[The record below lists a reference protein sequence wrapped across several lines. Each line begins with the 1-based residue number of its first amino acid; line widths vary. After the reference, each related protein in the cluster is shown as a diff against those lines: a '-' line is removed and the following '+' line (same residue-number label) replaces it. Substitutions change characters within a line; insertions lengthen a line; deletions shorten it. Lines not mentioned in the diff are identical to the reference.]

1 MSELINNSQ
10 SRKELLKHMILQ
22 LHDGVAPEAV
32 RARMVELMA
41 KIPYGEVVE
50 VEQELINEGLP
61 ESEVLRLCD
70 IHTEAL
76 EGHID
81 LAGMKLVAPG
91 HPVDTFKQENREL
104 ARVASQL
111 NDLFAVVQAE
121 ASGRVQETY
130 LNSVKTLFNSL
141 MDVDKHY
148 RRKENLLFPFLEKYG
163 ITGPPKVMWGKHDET
178 RDLLKNAINSL
189 NMPGELTS
197 EMMQMKIDLHL
208 KPAARAITDMIMKE
222 EEILLPMT
230 LDKLSEA
237 DWYDIY
243 RQTNE
248 IGYCLYDPK
257 FSWKPA
263 GIEIHEETS
272 AEEGT
277 VSLPSGKFSSE
288 ELMAILNTLPI
299 DITFV
304 DRNDKVKYFSQGR
317 ERIFDRNRAIL
328 GRDVRMCHP
337 PSSVHIVDQIVGDF
351 KSGKADSA
359 PFWIQMGGKFIHI
372 EYFALRNEK
381 GEYLGTVEMSQDLTE
396 KRALAGDQRL
406 LSYRKVTQSETPPS
420 GHKPVGHHEAVMP
433 SQPDKAGSSAKSIN
447 GENPDNG
454 SADNQGTE
462 PAGKKIVPKI
472 SLDARPLLARGIH
485 PLAQVQS
492 ECATLKPGE
501 VFEIITPFPPAPM
514 IEKMAADGFETRSEM
529 GNDGMFHTYF
539 TRL

>member
-1 MSELINNSQ
+1 MSELINNSR

-22 LHDGVAPEAV
+22 LHEGVAPEAV

-50 VEQELINEGLP
+50 VEQALINEGLP
-61 ESEVLRLCD
+61 ETEVLRLCD
-70 IHTEAL
+70 VHTEAL

-81 LAGMKLVAPG
+81 LAGMKIVAPG
-91 HPVDTFKQENREL
+91 HPVDTFKQENKEL
-104 ARVASQL
+104 IKVADQLNVLFSRVADEMQS
-111 NDLFAVVQAE
+111 
-121 ASGRVQETY
+121 SGKEKY
-130 LNSVKTLFNSL
+130 LNTIKTLFNSL

-178 RDLLKNAINSL
+178 RDLLKNAINAL
-189 NMPGELTS
+189 NMPGEFTT
-197 EMMQMKIDLHL
+197 EMMEMKIDLHL
-208 KPAARAITDMIMKE
+208 KPAAKAITDMIMKE
-222 EEILLPMT
+222 EEILFPMT

-237 DWYDIY
+237 DWYEVY
-243 RQTNE
+243 RQTLE

-257 FSWKPA
+257 FTWKPQGVEA
-263 GIEIHEETS
+263 ETEVS

-277 VSLPSGKFSSE
+277 VNLPSGRFTTE
-288 ELMAILNTLPI
+288 ELLAMLNTLPV

-304 DRNDKVKYFSQGR
+304 DRNDKVKYFSQGK

-372 EYFALRNEK
+372 EYLALRNEK

-396 KRALAGDQRL
+396 KRALSGDQRL
-406 LSYRKVTQSETPPS
+406 LSYRKSERS
-420 GHKPVGHHEAVMP
+420 E
-433 SQPDKAGSSAKSIN
+433 SAKKN
-447 GENPDNG
+447 EQADAGGKVAEPDHPV
-454 SADNQGTE
+454 S
-462 PAGKKIVPKI
+462 KVV
-472 SLDARPLLARGIH
+472 LDARPLLAKGIH
-485 PLAQVQS
+485 PLAQVQE
-492 ECATLKPGE
+492 ECAALLPGE
-501 VFEIITPFPPAPM
+501 VYEVITPFPPAPM
-514 IEKMAADGFETRSEM
+514 IEEMAAAGYQTRSET
-529 GNDGMFHTYF
+529 GTDGLFHTYF
-539 TRL
+539 RK